1 MIVIKLLLN
10 SQKWP
15 HQLKRWPVMN
25 LSSLVM
31 SCFIFFVEHEGPLTA
46 VNISNDGLFV
56 LAGTKT
62 VSIAYV

>member
-1 MIVIKLLLN
+1 
-10 SQKWP
+10 
-15 HQLKRWPVMN
+15 MN

-31 SCFIFFVEHEGPLTA
+31 LCFIFFVEHEGPLTA